1 MNDNYYLLV
10 KRNECIVQGTKS
22 ILPVSMHHFSISFL
36 LVQFEVSNRQILY
49 RKQTTLSLPYC
60 PSFSH
65 PSISLS
71 TLTIRSLS
79 STHLVAKTPLF

>member
-36 LVQFEVSNRQILY
+36 LVQFEVSNPIQETDY
-49 RKQTTLSLPYC
+49 TFTTLLP
-60 PSFSH
+60 FF
-65 PSISLS
+65 
-71 TLTIRSLS
+71 LS
-79 STHLVAKTPLF
+79 SFDFSKYIDDSFVV